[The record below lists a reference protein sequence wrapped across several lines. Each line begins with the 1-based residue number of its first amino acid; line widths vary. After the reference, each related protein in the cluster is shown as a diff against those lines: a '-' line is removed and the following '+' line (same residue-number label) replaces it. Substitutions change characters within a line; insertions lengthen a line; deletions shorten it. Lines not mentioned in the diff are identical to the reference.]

1 MSYAFLPYRTICG
14 LTQASTSA
22 HLARAVLEAV
32 CFQTREILDAMQKDS
47 GITLNK
53 LQVDGGMTCNNTL
66 MQLQADIAGVPVG
79 KTGICLL
86 LFNTLNYHYFYHY

>member
-1 MSYAFLPYRTICG
+1 M
-14 LTQASTSA
+14 TQGSTGA

-47 GITLNK
+47 GITVNK
-53 LQVDGGMTCNNTL
+53 LQVDGGMTGNNIL

-79 KTGICLL
+79 KSLHIQYC
-86 LFNTLNYHYFYHY
+86 